1 MNNSDSKYLV
11 RNLFIIIALIIP
23 ILGIYM
29 AITAFAA
36 RHYADAGII
45 LAAISIPVSI
55 ALYRIMAQAGS

>member
-1 MNNSDSKYLV
+1 MNNSNSKYLV

-29 AITAFAA
+29 AVSAYAA

-45 LAAISIPVSI
+45 LAAVSIPVSV